1 MYLFSKIC
9 VIFVRNR
16 HAKYDEQRDKQDRR
30 GGRCAGD
37 RALLHGRRDDGLPAA
52 SLSPAG
58 DAGASRRPV
67 PGRGDHAAGDHRS
80 EPVVLPR
87 TAENLPGHPVRI
99 RPKQLLAPAVRPG
112 REVHPTDRTDRAR
125 PRRVSSRTRFSDRP
139 RRANRLAAQSHRG
152 DHHLRIRRRFHPA
165 GTTARTSRQLPAL
178 RAARCEEPRHLVVRT
193 SRPGGRRP
201 DLDPRGFRAAK
212 PLFPR
217 VGRLVVA

>member
-1 MYLFSKIC
+1 MNKGINRIAAAVGALAIRLSCTGGETTDYPLLPFRQETPVRLDDLF
-9 VIFVRNR
+9 
-16 HAKYDEQRDKQDRR
+16 R
-30 GGRCAGD
+30 GVEITP
-37 RALLHGRRDDGLPAA
+37 LETTEA
-52 SLSPAG
+52 SLLSY
-58 DAGASRRPV
+58 
-67 PGRGDHAAGDHRS
+67 
-80 EPVVLPR
+80 PR

-125 PRRVSSRTRFSDRP
+125 PRRVHPGTRFSDRP

-178 RAARCEEPRHLVVRT
+178 RAARCEEPRHLVVFASSPR
-193 SRPGGRRP
+193 GRRP

-217 VGRLVVA
+217 VGSLVVA